1 MKATLLVKPKDKNNY
16 GWDYKAQGAKVKK
29 LYSRKKNIRSKC

>member
-16 GWDYKAQGAKVKK
+16 GWDYKAQGAKVKNSI
-29 LYSRKKNIRSKC
+29 LERKI